1 MVFPIIRTSRE
12 SVCAC
17 VCVRERGG
25 VERERERERER
36 ARERE
41 RERER
46 HTHTHTRTLAHA
58 RTVQNDELAV
68 LRSARDLA
76 ATSASVR
83 LCCFLA
89 CFIGA
94 RTQKVVFS
102 CAPPVVLHCMDA
114 FVTTD
119 CCWSVLVCIISTLQ
133 SRLSSRLSSR
143 RSSVRAPVQQQTREQ
158 VHEQQQQRQQQQS
171 SARQKAADRHGLNS
185 SLLTRKERLN
195 SILDRY
201 GVPKQGCVAVPFVV
215 FLAAYCCV
223 VLCCVECGPY

>member
-1 MVFPIIRTSRE
+1 MGS
-12 SVCAC
+12 
-17 VCVRERGG
+17 
-25 VERERERERER
+25 RERERERER

-133 SRLSSRLSSR
+133 SRLSSR

-158 VHEQQQQRQQQQS
+158 VHEQQQQQQEQQQS

-223 VLCCVECGPY
+223 VLCCVECGSH